1 MYFFFMYYQIHVLDT
16 GIYPLKIDKT
26 LIWYMYGDGS
36 CGKIAMILRMLKS
49 NMGKILFFD

>member
-1 MYFFFMYYQIHVLDT
+1 MYFFFMYYQILNT

-36 CGKIAMILRMLKS
+36 CGKIARILRMLKS
-49 NMGKILFFD
+49 NMGKILF

>member
-49 NMGKILFFD
+49 NMGKILF